1 MNTWRTIEVAQ
12 SSFLH
17 FTNEEI
23 DIKRK
28 VIFCSKLVTY
38 PNLKMFIYTPSAVF
52 FCCAF
57 VSFREVAS
65 KGFLLSLFGTFGF
78 S

>member
-1 MNTWRTIEVAQ
+1 MNTWRTIDVAQ

-17 FTNEEI
+17 FANEEI

-28 VIFCSKLVTY
+28 VT
-38 PNLKMFIYTPSAVF
+38 
-52 FCCAF
+52 
-57 VSFREVAS
+57 
-65 KGFLLSLFGTFGF
+65 FLLLTSN